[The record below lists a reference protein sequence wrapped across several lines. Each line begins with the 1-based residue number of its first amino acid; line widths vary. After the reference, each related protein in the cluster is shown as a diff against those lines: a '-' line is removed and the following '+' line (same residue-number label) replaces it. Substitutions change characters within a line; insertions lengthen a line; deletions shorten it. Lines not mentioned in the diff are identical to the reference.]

1 MTSRARSGNGAGRGG
16 ATLDR
21 NLKLGL
27 RSDRPRLS
35 AEIRCTPRRAGA
47 AAAGPVLA
55 EMQSTVPCQGALASM
70 GDYGRYSWA
79 NYIKIP
85 AGAVLGT
92 GNLGRK
98 WGHPRGRDGDSY

>member
-1 MTSRARSGNGAGRGG
+1 M
-16 ATLDR
+16 DC

-35 AEIRCTPRRAGA
+35 AEVRCIPRRAGA